1 MSDPW
6 SRSAPHAVAR
16 PLDPPSVPEH
26 PLVQRLGGV
35 LRRVAF
41 HVMHPELREPCVE
54 SRPAAAVRLYY
65 EASDGW
71 RAPLTY
77 VAPAPGGAGEP
88 VVLAHALGVGAEA
101 FRYGASDTLAAAL
114 SRAGF
119 AVYLL
124 AHRGDR
130 AASAPRQGL
139 GFDFDDILER
149 DVPAALARVREH
161 AAFPRVHWVGHGLGG
176 QLGLAWA
183 GRTGS
188 DELATVAAL
197 CAPAG
202 FTRRPPRSEARRV
215 AHAAAFLPSHWQL
228 PSRALAWAATPWV
241 ADDHDVV
248 GHVVPGSTD
257 GPRLRG
263 VLSHAVEDLPVG
275 LLAQVGRWM
284 RSGTWSDRTGMLDY
298 AESLA
303 GAACPL
309 FVVSAG
315 DDDLCDPADAELAL
329 ARWGDADRRALA
341 LPEGWGHLD
350 PVLARDATDQVH
362 APLVAWLVERR
373 RRSWDRLGSHRRPPG
388 LADL

>member
-1 MSDPW
+1 M
-6 SRSAPHAVAR
+6 
-16 PLDPPSVPEH
+16 
-26 PLVQRLGGV
+26 QRLGGL

-41 HVMHPELREPCVE
+41 HAMHPDLREPCVAT
-54 SRPAAAVRLYY
+54 RPPAAVRLYY
-65 EASDGW
+65 SSSDGW
-71 RAPLTY
+71 RAPLGY
-77 VAPAPGGAGEP
+77 LPPAPGGAGEP
-88 VVLAHALGVGAEA
+88 VILAHALGVGADA
-101 FRYGASDTLAAAL
+101 FRYGAGGTLAGAL

-130 AASAPRQGL
+130 TATPPRPGV

-161 AAFPRVHWVGHGLGG
+161 AGFPRVHWVGHGLGG

-183 GRTGS
+183 GRCG
-188 DELATVAAL
+188 DEDLGTVAAL

-241 ADDHDVV
+241 ANEHDVV
-248 GHVVPGSTD
+248 GHVTPGATE

-263 VLSHAVEDLPVG
+263 VLTHAVEDLPVG

-284 RSGTWSDRTGMLDY
+284 RSGAWTDRTGMLDY
-298 AESLA
+298 GESLA
-303 GAACPL
+303 AARCPL
-309 FVVSAG
+309 FVVSAAE
-315 DDDLCDPADAELAL
+315 DAICDPADAQLAL
-329 ARWGDADRRALA
+329 ARWGAQDRRGLA
-341 LPEGWGHLD
+341 LPDGWGHLD
-350 PVLARDATDQVH
+350 PVLARDATEQVH
-362 APLVAWLVERR
+362 APLVEWLVQRR
-373 RRSWDRLGSHRRPPG
+373 QESWDGSRRSRWPAG
-388 LADL
+388 LAEL